1 MGARS
6 LWLRMSIALA
16 DDSSPRGWRSSSGP
30 IHVHMHQM
38 CPLRCQYPK
47 QSQPCLQLNA
57 SHFTQE
63 RMGTEGPQ
71 DSEQM
76 LWRCECAVSREE
88 QTASTVAPVPS
99 PAREMQ
105 VHSLPRKTEREHY
118 LACSQYCFGHQP
130 HLSVK
135 TNRVLLSAPRTHSW
149 ENCNC
154 AKCVGHFQAKW
165 RRFITDQEPTL
176 SPPSL
181 KRIISIKSLTLE
193 KK

>member
-1 MGARS
+1 
-6 LWLRMSIALA
+6 
-16 DDSSPRGWRSSSGP
+16 
-30 IHVHMHQM
+30 M
-38 CPLRCQYPK
+38 CLLRCQYPK
-47 QSQPCLQLNA
+47 QSQPYLQLNA
-57 SHFTQE
+57 SHFAQE

-76 LWRCECAVSREE
+76 LWRCECVVSREE
-88 QTASTVAPVPS
+88 QTTSTVVPVPS

-105 VHSLPRKTEREHY
+105 VRSLPQRTDRKHY

-135 TNRVLLSAPRTHSW
+135 TNRVPPTPRTHSW

-154 AKCVGHFQAKW
+154 AKCVSHFQAKW
-165 RRFITDQEPTL
+165 RRFITDQEPTP

-181 KRIISIKSLTLE
+181 KGIIPIKSLTLE
-193 KK
+193 KNRARRKLRLCSQHRSNCITTALLHRPILTS